1 MFHVIFHL
9 VSGRAS
15 LVAQMVKN
23 LLTIQETEV
32 RLLDWEDFLEKG
44 MATIPVYF
52 PGEFH
57 GPRTLTGCSPWGC
70 RVSYDCVTN
79 SERYR

>member
-23 LLTIQETEV
+23 LLTMQDTEV

-52 PGEFH
+52 LGEFH
-57 GPRTLTGCSPWGC
+57 GPRTLTGC
-70 RVSYDCVTN
+70 RVSYD
-79 SERYR
+79 

>member
-32 RLLDWEDFLEKG
+32 RLLDWEDFLENS
-44 MATIPVYF
+44 MDQ
-52 PGEFH
+52 
-57 GPRTLTGCSPWGC
+57 GP
-70 RVSYDCVTN
+70 
-79 SERYR
+79 